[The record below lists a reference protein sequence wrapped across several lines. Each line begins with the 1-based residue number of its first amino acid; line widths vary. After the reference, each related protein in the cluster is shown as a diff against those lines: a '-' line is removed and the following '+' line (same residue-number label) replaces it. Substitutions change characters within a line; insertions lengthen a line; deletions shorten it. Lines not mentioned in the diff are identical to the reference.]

1 MVAGKTL
8 PVFRDVVVIVGIL
21 VLCLCEM
28 QAFAA
33 RIQAR
38 REQAVRFALARSAV
52 TQLDDAYKKMIQ
64 GKSPA
69 EQVFRQNEV
78 LLEYQKLLLTMA
90 YVPAPVPVAKAAP
103 AQATPAPMKP

>member
-1 MVAGKTL
+1 MDAGKTL
-8 PVFRDVVVIVGIL
+8 PVFRDIVVIVGIL

-78 LLEYQKLLLTMA
+78 LIEYQKLLLTMA
-90 YVPAPVPVAKAAP
+90 YVPVPVAKAAP
-103 AQATPAPMKP
+103 AQAPPAPRKP